1 MQTSGE
7 LTRRGHFPLDWQG
20 PGSRDLVRGWDIS
33 SRARFNFASAALHTR
48 AGTRGRKPAALTVPA
63 SLGRFR
69 RSCQNGLRPQGHD
82 AFPGAYLGAEM
93 MPRRLALGE

>member
-7 LTRRGHFPLDWQG
+7 LTQRGHFPLDWQG

-63 SLGRFR
+63 SLGRSR
-69 RSCQNGLRPQGHD
+69 RNNETS
-82 AFPGAYLGAEM
+82 A
-93 MPRRLALGE
+93 PRVSYASPAHQVSAPI